1 MSNIIATQYRRN
13 FVLKN
18 KGFKIG
24 TFLLFAFL
32 LVLTGCKTKDD
43 TKSKKAEEFAN
54 LFFEQVKVLQKTDN
68 QIFTLEELND
78 NADDEAKKTVKK
90 YYDDMREYISEE
102 QLIKYLNDQQLLS
115 TKYYESNV
123 TDYKI
128 ENFKAVPSDKKEGAV
143 DATFDV
149 TFIDGSN
156 AEIAKKSYKIRCM
169 FDGDKM
175 VDAFGEMLPPTEIS
189 QNK

>member
-1 MSNIIATQYRRN
+1 M
-13 FVLKN
+13 KN
-18 KGFKIG
+18 KGFKQII
-24 TFLLFAFL
+24 FLLFAFL
-32 LVLTGCKTKDD
+32 LILTGCKTNKD

-68 QIFTLEELND
+68 RIFTLEELND
-78 NADDEAKKTVKK
+78 TADDEAKKTVKK
-90 YYDDMREYISEE
+90 YYDDLREYISEE
-102 QLIKYLNDQQLLS
+102 QLIKYLNDQELLS
-115 TKYYESNV
+115 TKYYESDV

-149 TFIDGSN
+149 TFINDSN

-175 VDAFGEMLPPTEIS
+175 VDAFGEMSPPNEIS

>member
-1 MSNIIATQYRRN
+1 M
-13 FVLKN
+13 KN
-18 KGFKIG
+18 KSIRIAITAILIALMIFS
-24 TFLLFAFL
+24 
-32 LVLTGCKTKDD
+32 GCKTNED
-43 TKSKKAEEFAN
+43 TRVKKAEEFAN

-68 QIFTLEELND
+68 QIFTLEELNE
-78 NADDEAKKTVKK
+78 NADDEAKKTIKK

-102 QLIKYLNDQQLLS
+102 QLIKYLNDQELLS

-128 ENFKAVPSDKKEGAV
+128 ENFKAVPSNKKEGAM

-156 AEIAKKSYKIRCM
+156 AEIAKKSYKVRCM

-175 VDAFGEMLPPTEIS
+175 VDAFGEMFPPTEIS

>member
-1 MSNIIATQYRRN
+1 
-13 FVLKN
+13 
-18 KGFKIG
+18 
-24 TFLLFAFL
+24 
-32 LVLTGCKTKDD
+32 
-43 TKSKKAEEFAN
+43 
-54 LFFEQVKVLQKTDN
+54 
-68 QIFTLEELND
+68 
-78 NADDEAKKTVKK
+78 
-90 YYDDMREYISEE
+90 MREYISEE

-123 TDYKI
+123 VDYKI
-128 ENFKAVPSDKKEGAV
+128 ENFTAVPSDKKEGAV

-149 TFIDGSN
+149 TFINDSK

>member
-1 MSNIIATQYRRN
+1 MIAIVIALMI
-13 FVLKN
+13 FS
-18 KGFKIG
+18 
-24 TFLLFAFL
+24 
-32 LVLTGCKTKDD
+32 GCKTNED

-54 LFFEQVKVLQKTDN
+54 LFFEQVKVLQKTN
-68 QIFTLEELND
+68 NRIFTLEELND
-78 NADDEAKKTVKK
+78 NADDEAKNTIKK

-149 TFIDGSN
+149 TFINDSN
-156 AEIAKKSYKIRCM
+156 AEIAKKSYKVRCM

-175 VDAFGEMLPPTEIS
+175 VDAFGEMFPPTEIS